1 MHHRVHHYVIHLSN
15 YVSTFELHQM
25 VCSTDTSG
33 KLSMEI
39 AQKTADRQKINERK
53 IKMWQ
58 VIGTPICPSWSIMAY
73 QINKLYEVEDE
84 LHQWMQFVNQTH
96 FIPVALR
103 RSNKNTDTSE
113 PLWFGLSNPKKSL
126 KQPRCKVVVSVD
138 DTCLMD
144 IVHRMYRKMK
154 EQSV

>member
-1 MHHRVHHYVIHLSN
+1 MFQHLRCTRWSVAQTHLGN
-15 YVSTFELHQM
+15 CQWKLLRKQQTEKNKLKENKDVAGDW
-25 VCSTDTSG
+25 DTN
-33 KLSMEI
+33 L
-39 AQKTADRQKINERK
+39 
-53 IKMWQ
+53 
-58 VIGTPICPSWSIMAY
+58 SIMIY
-73 QINKLYEVEDE
+73 HGEVEDE

-113 PLWFGLSNPKKSL
+113 PLWFGLSNPKRSL